1 MFCPKVTCWLVLS
14 ALFGANPSGL
24 TQQFSPSCQQPSFP
38 SPAPSQ
44 ELGIDGQCGLAGSG
58 TGAEAQQNKAKNN
71 FCVDGSPKAITL
83 DELKKL
89 QTRVDNDASINF
101 GDKNTA
107 LRRKGP
113 TSHRTPLGQ
122 MGEGTLVVLRGFVLE
137 ARQEGGESVNC
148 GKTVPDEPRF
158 HDIHISLVDA
168 ASVKDECSG
177 IVAE

>member
-1 MFCPKVTCWLVLS
+1 MTVSVE
-14 ALFGANPSGL
+14 G
-24 TQQFSPSCQQPSFP
+24 
-38 SPAPSQ
+38 
-44 ELGIDGQCGLAGSG
+44 
-58 TGAEAQQNKAKNN
+58 GAEAQQNKAKNN

-168 ASVKDECSG
+168 ASVKEECSG